1 MNGKLLG
8 KGTYGSVFQSGNT
21 AVKKFHDMGS
31 LIQEYAAGKYLND
44 SPYTVN
50 VYGCDLQELTLT
62 MKLYMGT
69 LRDWLTPKRT
79 DSQRSVAFKGI
90 LQSLTFFGDLYLVH
104 GDLKPGNILCNWDED
119 GNITDI
125 VLGDLGFVCIER
137 FAKAHRTAPA
147 YIETVIEKDHKHDI
161 YSLGVIALQI
171 FGKFRVKIRY
181 NEEQLRQL
189 SIDRIPEG
197 DIREHIISCF
207 NENRTLRPTA
217 RYLLYNIYGERPNVV
232 ECILPTSLQTIIER
246 SEVPASTINEKK
258 KELKS
263 KFKTFG
269 NEKLGIRRCKLAYDT
284 CLSILIME
292 GIPYK
297 YYNVYAC
304 ATLAIYSAIFGRI
317 GYTVQRASKDSNV
330 ELVRILRIIDVLINH
345 LEFLGATFFAN
356 TS

>member
-8 KGTYGSVFQSGNT
+8 KGTYGTVFQSGNT
-21 AVKKFHDMGS
+21 AVKKFKDMGS

-62 MKLYMGT
+62 MELYMGT
-69 LRDWLTPKRT
+69 LRDWITEKRT
-79 DSQRSVAFKGI
+79 DSQRSAAFKAI

-104 GDLKPGNILCNWDED
+104 GDLKPGNILCNWDEG
-119 GNITDI
+119 GNITHL

-147 YIETVIEKDHKHDI
+147 YIESVVEKDHKHDI

-171 FGKFRVKIRY
+171 FGKFRVRIRY
-181 NEEQLRQL
+181 NEEQLIKL
-189 SIDRIPEG
+189 SVDHIPEG
-197 DIREHIISCF
+197 DIRNHIISCF

-217 RYLLYNIYGERPNVV
+217 RYLLYNIYDERPNVV
-232 ECILPTSLQTIIER
+232 ECILPTSLKTIIER
-246 SEVPASTINEKK
+246 SDAHISTIDEKK
-258 KELKS
+258 KELKVT
-263 KFKTFG
+263 FKTFG

-284 CLSILIME
+284 CISVLIIE

-297 YYNVYAC
+297 YYNAYAC
-304 ATLAIYSAIFGRI
+304 STLAIYSAIFGRV
-317 GYTVQRASKDSNV
+317 GYTVQRASKEAGV
-330 ELVRILRIIDVLINH
+330 ELVRILKIIDVLINQS
-345 LEFLGATFFAN
+345 EFLNATFFA
-356 TS
+356 TSN